1 MWEIS
6 LSWQVIS
13 FLYALAVGAF
23 LALFYDIFRSIRKG
37 KKCNAVAVFFQDVF
51 FWVVATFITF
61 LLLIARC
68 NGEIRGYVLI
78 GEVIGFLLYHFTLSR
93 FIHPV
98 FVFIVSAVQKFYKL
112 YFNVLSRFS
121 DFLLKKIRFLFVF
134 VKKTV
139 KKLKIKRK
147 NS

>member
-13 FLYALAVGAF
+13 FSYALALGVF

-51 FWVVATFITF
+51 FWLVTTFITF

-68 NGEIRGYVLI
+68 NGEIRGYILI
-78 GEVIGFLLYHFTLSR
+78 GEFIGFLLYHFTLSR
-93 FIHPV
+93 FIFPV
-98 FVFIVSAVQKFYKL
+98 FVFIVVSIRKFYKL
-112 YFNVLSRFS
+112 YFSVLSLFS
-121 DFLLKKIRFLFVF
+121 DFLLKKIRILPIF

>member
-13 FLYALAVGAF
+13 FLYALAVGVS
-23 LALFYDIFRSIRKG
+23 LALFYDFFRSIRKE

-51 FWVVATFITF
+51 FWLVAAFVTFI
-61 LLLIARC
+61 LLIARC

-78 GEVIGFLLYHFTLSR
+78 GEVFGFLIYHFTLSR
-93 FIHPV
+93 FIFPV
-98 FVFIVSAVQKFYKL
+98 FVFFINIIRKFYKI
-112 YFNVLSRFS
+112 YFDVLSRFS
-121 DFLLKKIRFLFVF
+121 DFLLKKMRFLPVL